1 MTLDKMTPEQ
11 LDSAKEFYE
20 TLETGSL
27 SRAGHIR
34 ANFSLRMITAEQRR
48 RKMRVPA
55 FA

>member
-1 MTLDKMTPEQ
+1 MTLDKMTDEQ
-11 LDSAKEFYE
+11 LEKSKEFYE
-20 TLETGSL
+20 NLKPGSL
-27 SRAGHIR
+27 TRAGHVR